1 MNAEEVD
8 RLSNLPDDLIN
19 KILSF
24 SDTKDAIRT
33 SVLSSRWKNT
43 WKSIPHLDFSLDH
56 LTSLPKFYEC
66 VNRVLPSRN
75 NEIELESAKL
85 DIHREVSQTFVKKIL
100 NYAFTHSVQKMT
112 ISYCFSRDIEFP
124 MSLFISRSL
133 KDLTLIGL
141 SYHYTKIT
149 STWDLP
155 ALTTLCLDGVKFK
168 FGDNYNE
175 LCGLFSKCP
184 NLKNLTLTKC
194 EICHGCGPFITI
206 SHPQLST
213 LNVINGYQ
221 SYAINVVAPHLK
233 FLTVVNCQGGLISAP
248 ELSSLTYE
256 MQGHFTFST
265 DGLFSLEKVD
275 FYICYPDKED
285 APKIIDMLQQ
295 FRNVKYLTLGLEIV
309 EVLAS
314 SVQLVSHLPSPFAN
328 LTSFKIYPA
337 NIDHFPRPLHKS
349 QPSRMKEE
357 EQENLKMPTEVKNYV
372 LDGSPNAIVTIFSRQ
387 DMKALENAKAAQQIL
402 LELQMLLAKQK
413 YKC

>member
-1 MNAEEVD
+1 MNAEVD
-8 RLSNLPDDLIN
+8 RLSSLPDDLVN

-56 LTSLPKFYEC
+56 LNHLPKFYES
-66 VNRVLPSRN
+66 VNHVMSSRN
-75 NEIELESAKL
+75 SEIELESIKL
-85 DIHREVSQTFVKKIL
+85 CFRDEASQEFVKKIM
-100 NYAFTHSVQKMT
+100 NYAFSHNVSKMT
-112 ISYCFSRDIEFP
+112 ISYRYRDIEFP
-124 MSLFISRSL
+124 ISLFISQSL

-309 EVLAS
+309 EVLIS
-314 SVQLVSHLPSPFAN
+314 SLMF
-328 LTSFKIYPA
+328 
-337 NIDHFPRPLHKS
+337 LHH
-349 QPSRMKEE
+349 PC
-357 EQENLKMPTEVKNYV
+357 N
-372 LDGSPNAIVTIFSRQ
+372 
-387 DMKALENAKAAQQIL
+387 
-402 LELQMLLAKQK
+402 
-413 YKC
+413 